1 MPNLDSWLGTMRQD
15 TRINDLAI
23 PGAHDAASFT
33 GVSSMPVL
41 TITQQLDIQAQ
52 LNAGVRVLDMRVAH
66 YKYDGYFGKK
76 DDDIYMCHGAIV
88 FNIKL
93 SEQLDIIKSWL
104 IKNKTEFVAMIFQ
117 QQGSKSSDATER
129 RRVNAMIMDKI
140 TGVLS
145 DGSIFAPSR
154 VTNKWPTIRELTG
167 KVLVFSR
174 LDEDNSLFFDLRAW
188 NAKSLDEIACAQ
200 IEFRNNFVKVAI
212 QDRYTKVT
220 NMDLTK
226 GLNKGWLTNV
236 DEISQGKILLAEN
249 LNSQFNNEHTLK
261 INHLSHSLKSPS
273 YPQPYML
280 GQDIKTRLK
289 ASLENKDKRYCGF
302 VMIDDA
308 EASICQSIVDSNSF
322 YKNDSRPSL

>member
-1 MPNLDSWLGTMRQD
+1 MRQD
-15 TRINDLAI
+15 TRINELAI

-33 GVSSMPVL
+33 GVSNMPIL

-66 YKYDGYFGKK
+66 YKK

-93 SEQLDIIKSWL
+93 SEQLGIIKRWI

-117 QQGSKSSDATER
+117 QQGTKSSDASEKL
-129 RRVNAMIMDKI
+129 RVNNIITGKI
-140 TGVLS
+140 TDVFGN
-145 DGSIFAPSR
+145 GSIFSPIR
-154 VTNKWPTIRELTG
+154 VTNKWPTIRELMG
-167 KVLVFSR
+167 NVLVFSR
-174 LDEDNSLFFDLRAW
+174 LDEDNSLFFDLREW

-200 IEFRNNFVKVAI
+200 IGFRNTNVKVAI
-212 QDRYTKVT
+212 QDRYTQVT

-226 GLNKGWLTNV
+226 SLNKGWLTNV
-236 DEISQGKILLAEN
+236 DEIGLGKILLAEQ
-249 LNSQFNNEHTLK
+249 LNSQFNNDHTLK

-280 GQDIKTRLK
+280 GKNIKTRLK

-308 EASICQSIVDSNSF
+308 EDSICQSIVDSNLI
-322 YKNDSRPSL
+322 YKNDSQL